1 MFRFS
6 MAFDDPRSI
15 AIRQSKMHAYQ
26 LQAQQRQNKKIGDLS
41 TSMIDRVHRAKPGC
55 GACGK

>member
-1 MFRFS
+1 

-26 LQAQQRQNKKIGDLS
+26 LQAQQSHKKIGDLS

>member
-6 MAFDDPRSI
+6 MAFDDPRSN

-26 LQAQQRQNKKIGDLS
+26 LQAQQSHKKVGDLS